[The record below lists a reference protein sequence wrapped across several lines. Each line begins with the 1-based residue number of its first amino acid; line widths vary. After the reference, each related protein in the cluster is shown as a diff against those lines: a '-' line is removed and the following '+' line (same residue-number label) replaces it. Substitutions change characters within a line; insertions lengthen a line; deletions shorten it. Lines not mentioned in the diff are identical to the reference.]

1 MKLGILIGT
10 LWAALS
16 LGCAGGKDAQ
26 VLESLQGFVSQNPG
40 ALEDA
45 IVAEVNRVRAT
56 FNDPAVLA
64 NPAPEQ
70 RAPLKRH
77 IKPGAKTLDDVAKAH
92 SQAIHEGRFLQYGSC
107 QETVTYT
114 GQYWTQTFTWT
125 SFCPHYNPMTKTTA
139 WKRVDDAEIN
149 NKGVGEVVAGL
160 PFSYVGSKVS
170 AQDIAKQ
177 IVDLWMGSTEHRKQ
191 ILDVISTGPYTTST
205 GVGIF
210 LSDSYNMIIA
220 TELFIRD

>member
-1 MKLGILIGT
+1 MKFNNQGVIMAGV
-10 LWAALS
+10 LWLALS
-16 LGCAGGKDAQ
+16 LGCAGGDDAQ

-56 FNDPAVLA
+56 VNA
-64 NPAPEQ
+64 NEVQAKS
-70 RAPLKRH
+70 APLRRH
-77 IKPGAKTLDDVAKAH
+77 MNPGGKTLDDVAKAH
-92 SQAIHEGRFLQYGSC
+92 SQAIHNGGFLQPGSC
-107 QETVTYT
+107 QELVKYT
-114 GQYWTQTFTWT
+114 GVYWKETVEWT
-125 SFCPHYNPMTKTTA
+125 SVCPHYNPITKTTA

-170 AQDIAKQ
+170 AQDVAKQ
-177 IVDLWMGSTEHRKQ
+177 IVALWMGSTEHRKQ

-205 GVGIF
+205 GIGIF
-210 LSDSYNMIIA
+210 LSGSYNMIIA